1 MSVAVNQAPQSAV
14 DRLRHAQQLRM
25 QADATELQALA
36 DLAGEHGWTSTDELD
51 VNGQRAVRIG
61 ADGYCF
67 GGGVTAARSGSH
79 QRDLGHSSDLADP

>member
-1 MSVAVNQAPQSAV
+1 MSVAVNQASQSAV

-25 QADATELQALA
+25 QADSTELQALA

-51 VNGQRAVRIG
+51 VTGQRAVRIG

-67 GGGVTAARSGSH
+67 GGGVPAARSGSH
-79 QRDLGHSSDLADP
+79 QRDLGHGSDLADP